1 MEQITGGLMERFR
14 GKTLITQVFIIIFG
28 VSTLLITLVCS
39 LVAVQTREAFIN
51 NNNLIYSNTL
61 KISSETMDALLSGYH
76 DSLTHITYDV
86 AIIDAVVTP
95 DEPSSPNNYP
105 VFSALDGYCQ
115 ENEAIRRIF
124 LYVARS
130 GTVLTSAY

>member
-51 NNNLIYSNTL
+51 NNNLIYSC
-61 KISSETMDALLSGYH
+61 LLY
-76 DSLTHITYDV
+76 
-86 AIIDAVVTP
+86 
-95 DEPSSPNNYP
+95 
-105 VFSALDGYCQ
+105 
-115 ENEAIRRIF
+115 
-124 LYVARS
+124 
-130 GTVLTSAY
+130 TSRCV

>member
-51 NNNLIYSNTL
+51 NNNLKKNVNAL
-61 KISSETMDALLSGYH
+61 KN
-76 DSLTHITYDV
+76 
-86 AIIDAVVTP
+86 AVVPTKMVNLQMVQ
-95 DEPSSPNNYP
+95 EYNN
-105 VFSALDGYCQ
+105 
-115 ENEAIRRIF
+115 N
-124 LYVARS
+124 
-130 GTVLTSAY
+130 